1 MIFSLEDLIHFDTI
15 RSRSGRRT
23 AVDKPGPREGPPHR
37 VPRRPTLSPLRPST
51 FSGTMATVAPT
62 TKKGGLSQVS
72 MIFACGTALFSDGYA
87 NSIIGSGTC

>member
-1 MIFSLEDLIHFDTI
+1 
-15 RSRSGRRT
+15 
-23 AVDKPGPREGPPHR
+23 
-37 VPRRPTLSPLRPST
+37 
-51 FSGTMATVAPT
+51 MATVAPT